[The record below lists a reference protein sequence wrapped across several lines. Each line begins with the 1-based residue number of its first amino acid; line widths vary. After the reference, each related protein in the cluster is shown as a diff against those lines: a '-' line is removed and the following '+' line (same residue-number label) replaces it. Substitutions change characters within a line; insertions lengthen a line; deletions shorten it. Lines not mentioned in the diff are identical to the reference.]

1 MSEETNDQNDTEN
14 EVSQPDEASVRVDNN
29 SYKLSELDEKTRSI
43 VLFLRKLDGEIQENR
58 YNLNKNM
65 LARRQAISDLKLQ
78 LANK

>member
-14 EVSQPDEASVRVDNN
+14 EVSQPDESSVRVDNN

-43 VLFLRKLDGEIQENR
+43 VLFLRKLDGEIQETR

-65 LARRQAISDLKLQ
+65 LARRQAISDLKVQ